1 MFDLLFQHIVKKV
14 SLTPNELEFLK
25 TVFVPKKLRK
35 RQYLL
40 QEGEVSKYMAFVN
53 KGCLRA
59 YTIDETG
66 KEHIVLFAIEEWW
79 IGDMYSYL
87 SGEPSTYNIE
97 ALEDSELLLLD
108 RNGQEKIL
116 QHIPSFEK
124 FQRIILENNYIATHR
139 RINNM
144 MTKTAEEKYLDFS
157 SRYPQIVQRVPQHM
171 IASYLGITP
180 ETLSRIRK
188 QIAEN
193 K

>member
-1 MFDLLFQHIVKKV
+1 MFDLLFQHIVKKA

-66 KEHIVLFAIEEWW
+66 REHIVLFAIEEWW

-116 QHIPSFEK
+116 QHIPAFEK